1 MTKATRSSQASGK
14 LRWRRTGAKIS
25 VADAGPG
32 IVLPHLFKAYAH
44 RAAATT
50 QRQDCVGLGLAIIKA
65 LIELH
70 AGQIRVVT
78 QPGHGATMILELPR
92 RRNEMEA
99 VAQGPRRLSHRR
111 FPYSLTPCCRNLC
124 HRLSA
129 CH

>member
-32 IVLPHLFKAYAH
+32 IVLPHLFEAYAD

-50 QRQDCVGLGLAIIKA
+50 QRQDCVGLGLAITKA

-78 QPGHGATMILELPR
+78 QPGHGATMILELPPP
-92 RRNEMEA
+92 
-99 VAQGPRRLSHRR
+99 AQ
-111 FPYSLTPCCRNLC
+111 
-124 HRLSA
+124 
-129 CH
+129 